1 MFLSNLNTFF
11 ALVLGTAFYYGSALF
26 GMSIFSFHPSNITL
40 LWLPFGIGVILVHQF
55 GMKALPF
62 IFLGSFFANYPGMS
76 HESPYHILHTAIAA
90 IADTLAPYLSAH
102 LIKRYVNNY
111 FDNIKIL
118 FPFAFYGAIIPT
130 FISSLIIALNLASG
144 GYIRYFD
151 ICGFILMLMFADALG
166 LLLLYPLYESY
177 KTLSKPT
184 SKEWKNA
191 FLYTLLALL
200 LIWSSFYF
208 HYLIF
213 LVLPLLLIPA
223 FHLRMHVL
231 MGILLI
237 VVIGI
242 IALSAHN
249 PKNIFDVGTQMESIL
264 MLITYLISLV
274 FVVIGTSLHHAELI
288 ININLTNTDNLT
300 KVKNVKAYKERINEL
315 ISNFERYKIPFSMM
329 IFDIDDFKM
338 INDTHGHRA
347 GDIVLMEL
355 SALVQKNVRHTDTL
369 FRVGGEEFVILCPN
383 TVLHDAIDVANKIKN
398 VVEHELTVIPNQR
411 ITISIG
417 VSQVKEEDAEDT
429 LYRRVDGLLY
439 QSKQNGKNKITFSH

>member
-1 MFLSNLNTFF
+1 MLSFNLNTFF
-11 ALVLGTAFYYGSALF
+11 ALLLGAALYYGSALF
-26 GMSIFSFHPSNITL
+26 GISIFSFHPSNITL
-40 LWLPFGIGVILVHQF
+40 LWLPFGIGVLFVHQF
-55 GMKALPF
+55 GVKALPL

-76 HESPYHILHTAIAA
+76 NESPYHILHTTIAA
-90 IADTLAPYLSAH
+90 IADTLAPYLSAR
-102 LIKRYVNNY
+102 LIKRYANNY

-151 ICGFILMLMFADALG
+151 LYGFVLMLMFADSLG

-177 KTLSKPT
+177 KTLSRPT
-184 SKEWKNA
+184 SKECTSA
-191 FLYTLLALL
+191 FLYTLFALM

-213 LVLPLLLIPA
+213 LVLPLLLISA
-223 FHLRMHVL
+223 FHIRMHLL

-242 IALSAHN
+242 IALSANN
-249 PKNIFDVGTQMESIL
+249 PKSIFDVGTQMESIL

-274 FVVIGTSLHHAELI
+274 FVIIGTSLHHAELV

-338 INDTHGHRA
+338 INDTHGHRT

-355 SALVQKNVRHTDTL
+355 TALVQKNVRHTDTL

-383 TVLHDAIDVANKIKN
+383 TSLHDAIDVANKIKN

-439 QSKQNGKNKITFSH
+439 ESKQNGKNKITFSH